1 MNQRIKFN
9 FSLPLIIVLW
19 WAESMVWCQ
28 NAPGFYYVVFK
39 DKTGTPYEL
48 EYPQAFLS
56 SKSLERRLRLG
67 IPIIEEDLPVNPQY
81 VQGVLQASGGVTHHL
96 SKWFNSMTLNLSLL
110 DSAAQV
116 SAIEQVTSLPY
127 VQEVKSFSIN
137 ETGAAKRRLKQE
149 DEMGPIE
156 LSVPNQYGYGLGFH
170 QLNMVNTIRL
180 HEADFRG
187 QGVDVGIF
195 DSGWLRADQ
204 MKAFAA
210 IRDEGRLVMT
220 RDFVNPQM
228 PNVFDKS
235 THGTNVWGIMAGVM
249 QDQFIGAAPMAN
261 YYLFQTED
269 VDSEYRIEEDNWVAA
284 AELADSLGLDVINSS
299 LGYSLFDDTTMN
311 YQYSDMTGKVSRA
324 SIAAEKLAKKGVIVV
339 NSAGNSGNGAWHYIT
354 APADADGIL
363 AVGAVDSTIKVAGF
377 SSHGPTYDG
386 RVKPN
391 VSAMGVRTYYPFSDD
406 KIDRGNGTSY
416 SSPIIAGS
424 TASLLSA
431 FDAPQSPIAVR
442 DAIEKTGSLF
452 PGYNA
457 DMGFGIPDFWWA
469 YNLLIQNEALP
480 SKQLDCIFP
489 NPGRDIINVKT
500 KGAPVQSLR
509 VTNAYGQLLSS
520 IGWTQSWNKN
530 YIQLS
535 VTHLPQGFYFLTIE
549 TEEGVSTSPF
559 EKIND

>member
-1 MNQRIKFN
+1 MNPRIKFKP
-9 FSLPLIIVLW
+9 FAFVIIAFWLAHSV
-19 WAESMVWCQ
+19 SWCQ

-39 DKTGTPYEL
+39 DKLGTPFQL
-48 EYPQAFLS
+48 DYPQAFLS
-56 SKSLERRLRLG
+56 SKSLERRLKLG
-67 IPIIEEDLPVNPQY
+67 IQIIEEDLPVNPQY
-81 VQGVLQASGGVTHHL
+81 VQGVLQISGGVAHHA
-96 SKWFNSMTLNLSLL
+96 SKWFNSMTVNLSLL

-116 SAIEQVTSLPY
+116 SATEQIASLPY
-127 VQEVKSFSIN
+127 VQEVKNFSIN
-137 ETGAAKRRLKQE
+137 EVEAGKRRLKQE
-149 DEMGPIE
+149 DELGPIE
-156 LSVPNQYGYGLGFH
+156 LSLPNQNGYGWGFH
-170 QLNMVNTIRL
+170 QLNMVNTTRL
-180 HEADFRG
+180 HEVGFQG

-195 DSGWLRADQ
+195 DSGWLGADQ
-204 MKAFAA
+204 MRAFAA

-235 THGTNVWGIMAGVM
+235 THGTYVWGIMAGFM
-249 QDQFIGAAPMAN
+249 QDQFIGAAPLAN
-261 YYLFQTED
+261 YHLFQTED

-354 APADADGIL
+354 SPADADGIL
-363 AVGAVDSTIKVAGF
+363 TVGAVDSTMKVAGF

-391 VSAMGVRTYYPFSDD
+391 VSAMGVKTYYPFSDD
-406 KIDRGNGTSY
+406 KVGKGNGTSY

-431 FDAPQSPIAVR
+431 FDQASPFSVR
-442 DAIEKTGSLF
+442 NAIEKTGSLF
-452 PGYNA
+452 PNHNA
-457 DMGFGIPDFWWA
+457 DLGYGIPDFWWA
-469 YNLLIQNEALP
+469 YNLLLENEGLP
-480 SKQLDCIFP
+480 NKQLDCIFP
-489 NPGRDIINVKT
+489 NPAKDIINVKT
-500 KGAPVQSLR
+500 KGALVKSLR
-509 VTNAYGQLLSS
+509 VTNASGQLVSS

-530 YIQLS
+530 YVQLS
-535 VTHLPQGFYFLTIE
+535 VGLLPQGTYFLTIE
-549 TEEGVSTSPF
+549 TEEGISTSPF
-559 EKIND
+559 EKINE

>member
-1 MNQRIKFN
+1 MNPRIEFKPIALLVIGFWLAH
-9 FSLPLIIVLW
+9 SL
-19 WAESMVWCQ
+19 SWCQ
-28 NAPGFYYVVFK
+28 NASGFYYVVFK
-39 DKTGTPYEL
+39 DKLGTPFQL

-81 VQGVLQASGGVTHHL
+81 VQGVLQTSGGVAHHT
-96 SKWFNSMTLNLSLL
+96 SKWFNSMTVNLSLL

-116 SAIEQVTSLPY
+116 SAMEQIASLPY
-127 VQEVKSFSIN
+127 VQEVKNFPIN
-137 ETGAAKRRLKQE
+137 EVEVGKRRLKQE
-149 DEMGPIE
+149 EELGPIQ
-156 LSVPNQYGYGLGFH
+156 LSLPNQKGYGWGFH
-170 QLNMVNTIRL
+170 QLDMVNTTRL
-180 HEADFRG
+180 HGAGFQG

-195 DSGWLRADQ
+195 DSGWLGADQ
-204 MKAFAA
+204 MNAFAA

-220 RDFVNPQM
+220 RDFVSPQM

-235 THGTNVWGIMAGVM
+235 THGTNVWGIMAGAM
-249 QDQFIGAAPMAN
+249 QDQFIGAAPLSN

-363 AVGAVDSTIKVAGF
+363 TVGAVDSTMKVAGF

-391 VSAMGVRTYYPFSDD
+391 VSAMGVKTYYPFSDD
-406 KIDRGNGTSY
+406 KVGKGNGTSY

-431 FDAPQSPIAVR
+431 FDAAQSPIAVR
-442 DAIEKTGSLF
+442 NAIEKTGSIF
-452 PGYNA
+452 PSYNG

-469 YNLLIQNEALP
+469 YNLLLENEGLP

-489 NPGRDIINVKT
+489 NPAKDIINVKT
-500 KGAPVQSLR
+500 KGALVQSLR
-509 VTNAYGQLLSS
+509 VTNASGQLLSS

-530 YIQLS
+530 YVQLS
-535 VTHLPQGFYFLTIE
+535 VGRLPQGTYFLTIE
-549 TEEGVSTSPF
+549 TEEGISTSPF
-559 EKIND
+559 EKINE

>member
-1 MNQRIKFN
+1 MSQRIKFN

-19 WAESMVWCQ
+19 WAESMGWCQ

-56 SKSLERRLRLG
+56 NKSLERRLRLG
-67 IPIIEEDLPVNPQY
+67 IPIIEEDLPVNPEY
-81 VQGVLQASGGVTHHL
+81 IQGVLQTSGGVLHHA
-96 SKWFNSMTLNLSLL
+96 SKWFNSMTLNLNAL

-116 SAIEQVTSLPY
+116 SAIAQVSSLNY
-127 VQEVKSFSIN
+127 VQEVKYFALN
-137 ETGAAKRRLKQE
+137 KVEVGKRRLKQE
-149 DEMGPIE
+149 DELGPIA
-156 LSVPNQYGYGLGFH
+156 LSLPDQNGYGWGFH
-170 QLNMVNTIRL
+170 QLNMVNTTRL
-180 HEADFRG
+180 HEAGFQG

-195 DSGWLRADQ
+195 DSGWLGADQ
-204 MKAFAA
+204 MRAFAA

-220 RDFVNPQM
+220 RDFVNPQL

-235 THGTNVWGIMAGVM
+235 THGTYVWGIMAGVM
-249 QDQFIGAAPMAN
+249 QDQFIGAAPLAN
-261 YYLFQTED
+261 YHLFQTED

-324 SIAAEKLAKKGVIVV
+324 SVAAEKLAKKGVIVV

-363 AVGAVDSTIKVAGF
+363 TVGAVDSTMKVAGF
-377 SSHGPTYDG
+377 SSHGPTHDG

-391 VSAMGVRTYYPFSDD
+391 VSAMGVKTYYPFSDE
-406 KIDRGNGTSY
+406 KVGKGNGTSY
-416 SSPIIAGS
+416 SGPIIAGS

-431 FDAPQSPIAVR
+431 LGNRSPQDVR
-442 DAIEKTGSLF
+442 DAIERTGNLF
-452 PGYNA
+452 PSHNS
-457 DMGFGIPDFWWA
+457 DMGYGIPDFWWA
-469 YNLLIQNEALP
+469 YNLLIKNESLP
-480 SKQLDCIFP
+480 STQLDCIFP
-489 NPGRDIINVKT
+489 NPAKGLVNVKT
-500 KGAPVQSLR
+500 KGSPILSLS
-509 VTNAYGQLLSS
+509 VTNALGQIMTNINWS
-520 IGWTQSWNKN
+520 QSWIKN
-530 YIQLS
+530 YVQLS
-535 VTHLPQGFYFLTIE
+535 ISHLPQGTYFLTIE

-559 EKIND
+559 EKIDE

>member
-1 MNQRIKFN
+1 MSPRIKIKPFA
-9 FSLPLIIVLW
+9 FVIIAFLLAHSV
-19 WAESMVWCQ
+19 SWCQ

-39 DKTGTPYEL
+39 DKLGTPFQL
-48 EYPQAFLS
+48 DYPQAFLS
-56 SKSLERRLRLG
+56 SKSLERRLKLG
-67 IPIIEEDLPVNPQY
+67 IPIVEEDLPVNPQY
-81 VQGVLQASGGVTHHL
+81 VQGVLQISGGVAHHA
-96 SKWFNSMTLNLSLL
+96 SKWFNSMTVNLSLL

-116 SAIEQVTSLPY
+116 SATEQIASLPY
-127 VQEVKSFSIN
+127 VQEVKNFSIN
-137 ETGAAKRRLKQE
+137 EVEAGKRRLKQE
-149 DEMGPIE
+149 DELGPIE
-156 LSVPNQYGYGLGFH
+156 LSLPNQNGYGWGFH
-170 QLNMVNTIRL
+170 QLNMVNTTRL
-180 HEADFRG
+180 HEAGFQG

-195 DSGWLRADQ
+195 DSGWLGADQ
-204 MKAFAA
+204 MRAFAA

-235 THGTNVWGIMAGVM
+235 THGTNVWGIMAGFM
-249 QDQFIGAAPMAN
+249 QDQFIGAAPLAN
-261 YYLFQTED
+261 YHLFQTED

-363 AVGAVDSTIKVAGF
+363 TVGAVDSTMKVAGF

-391 VSAMGVRTYYPFSDD
+391 VSAMGVKTYYPFSDD
-406 KIDRGNGTSY
+406 KVGKGNGTSY

-431 FDAPQSPIAVR
+431 FDQASPFSVR
-442 DAIEKTGSLF
+442 NAIEKTGSLF
-452 PGYNA
+452 PNHNA
-457 DMGFGIPDFWWA
+457 DLGYGIPDFWWA
-469 YNLLIQNEALP
+469 YNLLLENEALP
-480 SKQLDCIFP
+480 NKQLDCIFP
-489 NPGRDIINVKT
+489 NPARDIINVKT
-500 KGAPVQSLR
+500 KGALVKSLR
-509 VTNAYGQLLSS
+509 VTNASGQLVSS

-530 YIQLS
+530 YVQLS
-535 VTHLPQGFYFLTIE
+535 VGSLPQGTYFLTIE
-549 TEEGVSTSPF
+549 TEEGISTSPF
-559 EKIND
+559 EKINE